1 MAPIYSLRKNT
12 NINYETFGLVYL
24 SGFMGTLSIIL
35 FSKMI
40 QKMPVVSY
48 WGRYSIMILVSHG
61 IVYRLVSIL
70 ILSPINNKEMNAV
83 TLFKLNMVLT
93 MTICTFLIPFM
104 KKYMPHVTAQ
114 MDIIKIG

>member
-1 MAPIYSLRKNT
+1 
-12 NINYETFGLVYL
+12 
-24 SGFMGTLSIIL
+24 MGTLSIIL

-40 QKMPVVSY
+40 QKLPVISY

-70 ILSPINNKEMNAV
+70 ILSPLTDSQEMNSV
-83 TLFKLNMVLT
+83 TIFVFNMVLT

-114 MDIIKIG
+114 KDIIKVG